1 MKKKLL
7 LALLVVM
14 SLVCL
19 FAISVCAESVHEGK
33 VDLAATVTLS
43 DGTVLD
49 LFDAEGNALIWY
61 VDANSATGY
70 SSVRAD
76 SGAGEEGY
84 TGGSVVINQSY
95 EFNVGNTTVGSKS
108 AYECNS
114 LTITVNGST
123 VSNGNIVVANF
134 MDDDV
139 KTDKGNDFTCIK
151 SIFKNNTNLQYAYL
165 NLTTV
170 AIQQEAFYGCTAL
183 KFVNLASLTELRQ
196 IAGSGAFNG
205 CTSLFA
211 GETLDLT
218 GTKLVIFGN
227 NSSSSGGDFC
237 NVPFI
242 GVNLPNTVTDIGHY
256 VFQKSGLQSFHF
268 PSSVKTIHGS
278 STFRECTALKTVTG
292 LEDTAVTT
300 LVSTMFYKCSSLE
313 SIKLPKGLVKINGAT
328 ANNDDGTFEACT
340 SLKSISFPATVTHVY
355 GNTFTDCSALST
367 VIFEPRDGVTPI
379 NFYGWGPFLKCTS
392 LKEIVLPEGMTE
404 LPNCFLNQ
412 CYALEKV
419 TLPSTLTTFKGGE
432 HFYQAGKNAAS
443 GKFEIFGLENT
454 SVKEIPYACFRQSKL
469 TLTELR
475 LPNTVETISQYAFA
489 DCSIEYFYLG
499 ASVKT
504 IGSESLAYNTTA
516 LKAMYIPSTVE
527 SINSNSLKNN
537 NGSALY
543 IIVGVDD
550 PSSTVIDTIETAVQ
564 SGKDESAYIKYAD
577 YVANPSSYSGKN
589 IVYGGNKCAIFYNNV
604 HTTTAIEGSTCQG
617 ECSRCGMIAEL
628 ENAVH
633 IDQMVINGGETVKYM
648 QAFTVETKCSSCG
661 RVATSETIAAI
672 ITTKGYSSDET
683 GNTGI
688 HQEFKVD
695 KKALGRYA
703 EILEVET
710 TTFGILAG
718 VAGEEDGNPIVADEN
733 GKLSTVG
740 NSTIA
745 QFGLDSEYSI
755 IKIKLT
761 GINTNASI
769 YCGAYIALGQNITYI
784 SDVTEDNKASKY
796 EFTVA

>member
-1 MKKKLL
+1 MKKKLF
-7 LALLVVM
+7 LVIAIVAV
-14 SLVCL
+14 LTCL
-19 FAISVCAESVHEGK
+19 FAINVCAESVHAN
-33 VDLAATVTLS
+33 VDKTQQVTLS
-43 DGTVLD
+43 DDTTLN
-49 LFDAEGNALIWY
+49 LFDADGNALIWY
-61 VDANSATGY
+61 IDSASETGY

-95 EFNVGNTTVGSKS
+95 KFDVGNTTVGSKS

-139 KTDKGNDFTCIK
+139 KTNKGNDFTCIK
-151 SIFKNNTNLQYAYL
+151 SIFKSNTNLQYAYL

-504 IGSESLAYNTTA
+504 IGSESLAYNITA

-527 SINSNSLKNN
+527 SINSNSLRNN

-550 PSSTVIDTIETAVQ
+550 PSSTVIDIIETAVQ

-577 YVANPSSYSGKN
+577 YVANPSKYSGKN
-589 IVYGGNKCAIFYNNV
+589 IVYGGNKCTIFYNG
-604 HTTTAIEGSTCQG
+604 HDTEGVVGVNQFKGDDYVTDYICVSGCN
-617 ECSRCGMIAEL
+617 RNCGMQAETFL
-628 ENAVH
+628 C
-633 IDQMVINGGETVKYM
+633 GPL
-648 QAFTVETKCSSCG
+648 FTN
-661 RVATSETIAAI
+661 
-672 ITTKGYSSDET
+672 KGYSKIADGTMFTYGVVINEENIAKYVELSGKAFNYGVIIGAANFDSEGNLIET
-683 GNTGI
+683 NAIIDNTG
-688 HQEFKVD
+688 
-695 KKALGRYA
+695 KALIESSIVVDFSKVELKNFTIYNVKMC
-703 EILEVET
+703 EINTSAQQQMPIYCCAYIIDGDSVFYMGNEVTENAKTISSSTITVIET
-710 TTFGILAG
+710 TTTTPPA
-718 VAGEEDGNPIVADEN
+718 
-733 GKLSTVG
+733 
-740 NSTIA
+740 
-745 QFGLDSEYSI
+745 
-755 IKIKLT
+755 T
-761 GINTNASI
+761 G
-769 YCGAYIALGQNITYI
+769 
-784 SDVTEDNKASKY
+784 EDNA
-796 EFTVA
+796 